1 MNACIIYAAIS
12 DEYGTYAPK
21 ALCDIAV
28 EPLDLYCKN
37 YVNNSS
43 LRNRQILK
51 SPIYIKATLKKNIRT
66 LSTHKYA
73 VPEHLIDFEE
83 GDF

>member
-12 DEYGTYAPK
+12 DDYGTYAPK

-37 YVNNSS
+37 YVSNPS
-43 LRNRQILK
+43 LRNKQILK

-66 LSTHKYA
+66 LSTHKYD
-73 VPEHLIDFEE
+73 VPEHLVDFEE
-83 GDF
+83 EEF